1 MQSPS
6 WPGRER
12 DQLPARSTLSRFLA
26 ALTSEPVQALRT
38 LFLDDLLSRPLA
50 YAKQTGGLVDR
61 AGHEWVVFDS
71 DGTREAA
78 RVSRLAPR
86 QKNCPLLF
94 AGWMTSVPLATGGAS
109 AGKSCVLAPS
119 SVRPTVE
126 SRLGSFGN
134 RGNGLYR
141 VELRQALAT
150 IGRYHGSRTSS
161 RRSAPCSGSTDNM
174 ARGPCSPRLS
184 GFASVPRGKEYAVLN
199 HPVVQARLH
208 LPKDSAPAA
217 SGKSGGAQPLR
228 LRLLYLWG
236 LRACRAAWWWRPI
249 QLAKRRVR
257 LASRVRASSTN
268 SSSPACESQAFTAS
282 DIVEL
287 YLHRGAFEPVLADED
302 EEQDERLASVVCHP
316 LVRSA
321 GSWFR

>member
-1 MQSPS
+1 MNAPCKPSTRGCSPLQSPS

-174 ARGPCSPRLS
+174 ARGPCSPTWLVSPAFRAAKSTPCWIILS
-184 GFASVPRGKEYAVLN
+184 SRRACTCRKTQLQQHPESQVVRSLYDCASCTCGISWRAVPRGGGDPSSWQKEE
-199 HPVVQARLH
+199 
-208 LPKDSAPAA
+208 
-217 SGKSGGAQPLR
+217 SGWRHAFGRR
-228 LRLLYLWG
+228 LRTLL
-236 LRACRAAWWWRPI
+236 
-249 QLAKRRVR
+249 
-257 LASRVRASSTN
+257 
-268 SSSPACESQAFTAS
+268 
-282 DIVEL
+282 
-287 YLHRGAFEPVLADED
+287 
-302 EEQDERLASVVCHP
+302 HP
-316 LVRSA
+316 LARARRLPLPTSSNCICIVVPSSLFWQMKTKNKTRDSLV
-321 GSWFR
+321 